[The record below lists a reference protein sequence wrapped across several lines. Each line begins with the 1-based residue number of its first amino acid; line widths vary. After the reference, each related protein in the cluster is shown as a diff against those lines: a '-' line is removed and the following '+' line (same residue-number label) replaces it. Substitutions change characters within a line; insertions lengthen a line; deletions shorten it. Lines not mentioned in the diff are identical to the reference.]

1 MEGKIFN
8 NHKNINNEFEKRNNK
23 KLVYNNIIKSTQ
35 KSNSRISLFSK
46 KQSNIKN
53 LKKEK
58 NKETPL
64 LSFKKPLSKKQD
76 IKKEKQEKTNIISGM
91 EFIKQKINSNK
102 KKQNKLN
109 NIDKNKEKN
118 KEKENQ
124 QKNINITNR
133 NRINNLDIKNFKQN
147 NTQKNNSTKQKN
159 FKESIYESPIS
170 KNTEDELVTSFERK
184 PSDLNSP
191 KTISEDSFLT
201 EEDNNDKSKTNKD
214 LKEEKNINTND
225 KNKKEKE
232 KDNQKQKQKEED
244 LEVNDDDND
253 NDNEIR
259 YIDKI
264 KEIEIEDAKNNN
276 LKLESNNSNK
286 KSKISNIKV
295 NIKKPNF
302 NDNEK
307 SSANKRGIIQY
318 INQSQKIMNKK
329 ANNSKDKSFNYSTNN
344 LHIKNKKI
352 FGAFQGVNH
361 SIAVTK
367 KQIIEKKYN
376 RHTNKNSQ
384 IKCLEPIQELKK
396 NLSNHSFNICS
407 DKRLAK
413 LKDETINK
421 IKNNEKKDKDI
432 VNKNISHIEDREED
446 IIFHKKLKIEE
457 ENKDNKKRN
466 IKDLSSSNNKNTNIS
481 SSLNYTSKDED
492 VRNKKISKDKIV
504 FKLND
509 YSDSKKIKIN
519 NTSIK
524 NNIKLIKENQTK
536 NKSEVNNNRN
546 KNKNRVDNY
555 YLKKNSH
562 MVNKYINKLAL
573 SIEDSNTVN
582 NNCKAIAN
590 NMSGNNIIYAPK
602 KPGMSR
608 VRSHER
614 TNGNVYCNMSYDPNR
629 NKNINNSDQKNEQNI
644 GFIPSQKVSTFF
656 NRKSSEV
663 DMSHFL
669 EKNNSFCGDMD
680 IYGRILLNNE
690 SAVNSY
696 RLNLYNNIQPRVC
709 PVNYGNYTGNIRMG
723 QNNSNFNYY
732 NKTAEKAN
740 NNLFMLNRYTSNG
753 DRINMNLND
762 YLQNQNY
769 NINRSMNMGLNL
781 NPDYNNYNMN
791 LINNKSMANK
801 INQLNQY
808 ASSYNLGM
816 MSPFNN
822 GINQNNL
829 INLLN
834 NNYFNFNTIQNK
846 ASSFINNY
854 NINDS
859 VFSYPNNG
867 PNNSPSIN
875 IEDIIIL
882 QEKLKDI
889 IIALNKTKIMTNEC
903 FEFLNFYYNCSI
915 YCQLEKIFTNPIDS
929 NTVRISIN
937 YELISI
943 MICYDY
949 SFENEFLE
957 KSYSILENLL
967 KLNYNN
973 LIIICQH
980 ILSKISNES
989 KNNIWVKKLSNVI
1002 NSYKEI
1008 DKINNNNMTQIELI
1022 NYNTNMIIQNLF
1034 FILKNYKTLRN
1045 DCLINFLNNIRD
1057 QTYEQINIFFREYIL
1072 RTSNLNGSILA
1083 SVYLRNNTKFNTLPA
1098 PYVRTKNNKEFS
1110 LVLDLDET
1118 LVHFKDKLDVEG
1130 SGVLRIRPGVNE
1142 FLDEVGKYYELILFT
1157 TATQDYADLLID
1169 AIEEDKIY
1177 FDHRL
1182 YREHA
1187 VIIDNDFVKDLN
1199 RIGRPLDKII
1209 IVDNMPQNFKLQKEN
1224 GIMIKPF
1231 WGEDSYD
1238 TALYELITILV
1249 NIAKEGG
1256 DIRIG
1261 LEKYKDDILKKVS
1274 SCISMENI

>member
-1 MEGKIFN
+1 
-8 NHKNINNEFEKRNNK
+8 
-23 KLVYNNIIKSTQ
+23 
-35 KSNSRISLFSK
+35 
-46 KQSNIKN
+46 
-53 LKKEK
+53 
-58 NKETPL
+58 
-64 LSFKKPLSKKQD
+64 
-76 IKKEKQEKTNIISGM
+76 
-91 EFIKQKINSNK
+91 
-102 KKQNKLN
+102 
-109 NIDKNKEKN
+109 
-118 KEKENQ
+118 
-124 QKNINITNR
+124 
-133 NRINNLDIKNFKQN
+133 
-147 NTQKNNSTKQKN
+147 
-159 FKESIYESPIS
+159 
-170 KNTEDELVTSFERK
+170 
-184 PSDLNSP
+184 
-191 KTISEDSFLT
+191 
-201 EEDNNDKSKTNKD
+201 
-214 LKEEKNINTND
+214 
-225 KNKKEKE
+225 
-232 KDNQKQKQKEED
+232 
-244 LEVNDDDND
+244 
-253 NDNEIR
+253 
-259 YIDKI
+259 
-264 KEIEIEDAKNNN
+264 
-276 LKLESNNSNK
+276 
-286 KSKISNIKV
+286 
-295 NIKKPNF
+295 
-302 NDNEK
+302 
-307 SSANKRGIIQY
+307 
-318 INQSQKIMNKK
+318 
-329 ANNSKDKSFNYSTNN
+329 
-344 LHIKNKKI
+344 
-352 FGAFQGVNH
+352 
-361 SIAVTK
+361 
-367 KQIIEKKYN
+367 
-376 RHTNKNSQ
+376 
-384 IKCLEPIQELKK
+384 
-396 NLSNHSFNICS
+396 
-407 DKRLAK
+407 
-413 LKDETINK
+413 
-421 IKNNEKKDKDI
+421 
-432 VNKNISHIEDREED
+432 
-446 IIFHKKLKIEE
+446 
-457 ENKDNKKRN
+457 
-466 IKDLSSSNNKNTNIS
+466 
-481 SSLNYTSKDED
+481 
-492 VRNKKISKDKIV
+492 
-504 FKLND
+504 
-509 YSDSKKIKIN
+509 
-519 NTSIK
+519 
-524 NNIKLIKENQTK
+524 
-536 NKSEVNNNRN
+536 
-546 KNKNRVDNY
+546 
-555 YLKKNSH
+555 
-562 MVNKYINKLAL
+562 
-573 SIEDSNTVN
+573 
-582 NNCKAIAN
+582 
-590 NMSGNNIIYAPK
+590 
-602 KPGMSR
+602 
-608 VRSHER
+608 
-614 TNGNVYCNMSYDPNR
+614 
-629 NKNINNSDQKNEQNI
+629 
-644 GFIPSQKVSTFF
+644 
-656 NRKSSEV
+656 
-663 DMSHFL
+663 
-669 EKNNSFCGDMD
+669 
-680 IYGRILLNNE
+680 
-690 SAVNSY
+690 
-696 RLNLYNNIQPRVC
+696 
-709 PVNYGNYTGNIRMG
+709 
-723 QNNSNFNYY
+723 
-732 NKTAEKAN
+732 
-740 NNLFMLNRYTSNG
+740 MLNRYTSNG

-781 NPDYNNYNMN
+781 TPDYNNYNMN

-801 INQLNQY
+801 INQMNQY
-808 ASSYNLGM
+808 PSSYNLGM

-822 GINQNNL
+822 RINQNNL

-834 NNYFNFNTIQNK
+834 NNYFNFSNIQNK

-859 VFSYPNNG
+859 VFSYPNNN

-889 IIALNKTKIMTNEC
+889 IIALNKTKMMTNEC

-957 KSYSILENLL
+957 KCYSILENLL

-989 KNNIWVKKLSNVI
+989 KDNIWVKNLSNII

-1008 DKINNNNMTQIELI
+1008 EKINNNNMTQIELI

-1118 LVHFKDKLDVEG
+1118 LVHFKDNLDVEG
-1130 SGVLRIRPGVNE
+1130 SGVLRIRPGINE

-1231 WGEDSYD
+1231 WGEDIYD
-1238 TALYELITILV
+1238 TALYELNTILV